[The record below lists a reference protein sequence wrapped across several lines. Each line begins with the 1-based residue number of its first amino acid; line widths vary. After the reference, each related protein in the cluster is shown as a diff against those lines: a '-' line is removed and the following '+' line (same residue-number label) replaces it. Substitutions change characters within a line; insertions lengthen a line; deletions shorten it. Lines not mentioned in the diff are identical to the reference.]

1 MHDDDAFSSP
11 GGILMEKFFPIIRYA
26 EILLAYSEALNN
38 LQGSYSIELKGSN
51 GETKVYEESRD
62 IYKIKQAFNPIRYR
76 VGLPGVK
83 DDELAS
89 VDGFNKILQR
99 ERAIEFLYENQ
110 RYYDVRRWGIYEES
124 EKEAIQGMDLSKDE
138 MSGYFYPV
146 VVDHP
151 WIRHR
156 VVDRKM
162 VFLPIGKYEIRKVDG
177 LDQNPGWGD

>member
-1 MHDDDAFSSP
+1 MVFWIYREAHCQIT
-11 GGILMEKFFPIIRYA
+11 GRNRRKGEVRMKTRKFLIFAALLPLLL
-26 EILLAYSEALNN
+26 LLA
-38 LQGSYSIELKGSN
+38 GC
-51 GETKVYEESRD
+51 GE
-62 IYKIKQAFNPIRYR
+62 KQAFNPIRYR

>member
-1 MHDDDAFSSP
+1 MN
-11 GGILMEKFFPIIRYA
+11 Y
-26 EILLAYSEALNN
+26 ILLIFSVIGGLVIGGLVVFLVNRYLLATRSKTILEEA
-38 LQGSYSIELKGSN
+38 
-51 GETKVYEESRD
+51 
-62 IYKIKQAFNPIRYR
+62 
-76 VGLPGVK
+76 
-83 DDELAS
+83 
-89 VDGFNKILQR
+89 
-99 ERAIEFLYENQ
+99 
-110 RYYDVRRWGIYEES
+110 

>member
-138 MSGYFYPV
+138 MSGYFYQ
-146 VVDHP
+146 
-151 WIRHR
+151 
-156 VVDRKM
+156 RK
-162 VFLPIGKYEIRKVDG
+162 
-177 LDQNPGWGD
+177 DQNLRHSRNTGRSLYVVRHTDAATTRTTLAQHL

>member
-1 MHDDDAFSSP
+1 MTCADGASTKSP
-11 GGILMEKFFPIIRYA
+11 K
-26 EILLAYSEALNN
+26 
-38 LQGSYSIELKGSN
+38 
-51 GETKVYEESRD
+51 
-62 IYKIKQAFNPIRYR
+62 
-76 VGLPGVK
+76 
-83 DDELAS
+83 
-89 VDGFNKILQR
+89 
-99 ERAIEFLYENQ
+99 
-110 RYYDVRRWGIYEES
+110 
-124 EKEAIQGMDLSKDE
+124 KEAIQGMDLSKDE